1 MTFFHRKPKT
11 TQPITYNKETQIPAI
26 KASICNGEQVVG
38 FLDLH
43 TNKFEEVMLIQ
54 SDKDLTAFKHMYGI
68 DGEIKTIY

>member
-1 MTFFHRKPKT
+1 MPLFHRKPKT
-11 TQPITYNKETQIPAI
+11 TQPIPYNKETHTPVI
-26 KASICNGEQVVG
+26 KASICNGEQVAG
-38 FLDLH
+38 FLDSH